1 MTTPDDVV
9 GPHNLKLGWGVWQ
22 AQANDKPGLVLKVH
36 VRPVSA
42 SCFRQKLLTE

>member
-22 AQANDKPGLVLKVH
+22 AQAKVDEPILAGI
-36 VRPVSA
+36 RN
-42 SCFRQKLLTE
+42 